1 MFLKA
6 FVILSFGE
14 DLKRNQLSQYSSQN
28 VVRRVIAPLVI
39 EVNLKLIQFYSS
51 GVKAPTL
58 QIIPTTPLLRLHGHC
73 R

>member
-1 MFLKA
+1 MFLKV

-58 QIIPTTPLLRLHGHC
+58 RIIPMTPLLHLHGHC